1 MLISSFFILTIICT
15 LQIRADV
22 LKTYVESG
30 GWKAFSWLMVFLVVY
45 IVSQVATSLWLA
57 AWSDDPILN
66 GTDAK
71 QQSDYRLGFYGL
83 FGILQG
89 KLLPPA
95 YGRLCFHRYLSFHG
109 GTPVSGPRSFPV
121 VRLDKI
127 GVPPPI

>member
-1 MLISSFFILTIICT
+1 MTISVGFCTHFIGICVSPGQRVGKRESAIKLIALCLIPSFLLLTIIST

-30 GWKAFSWLMVFLVVY
+30 GWKAFSWLMVFLAVY
-45 IVSQVATSLWLA
+45 IASQVATSIWLA

-66 GTDAK
+66 CTEAK

-89 KLLPPA
+89 IL
-95 YGRLCFHRYLSFHG
+95 YRLQL
-109 GTPVSGPRSFPV
+109 
-121 VRLDKI
+121 
-127 GVPPPI
+127 